1 MYVSQQRKAF
11 SMITAIMVIV
21 IMATIAILVM
31 NVAGKTIKETTAQYH
46 REQSMLLAKSYTE
59 YAVMA
64 VMSNDRNGTNHCL
77 RDIDGQVKID
87 ESSAVTV
94 DNGNGYRI
102 RVRLAY
108 IGEAS
113 EVGSCMAVAPERVF
127 SNTVTTPKTPLS
139 VIVDT
144 YVEYK
149 DPENTSGGW
158 ITYHKRTLQ
167 KI

>member
-1 MYVSQQRKAF
+1 MYLSRQRKAF
-11 SMITAIMVIV
+11 SMITAIIVIV
-21 IMATIAILVM
+21 IMATVAMLVM
-31 NVAGKTIKETTAQYH
+31 NIAGKTVKETTAQYH
-46 REQSMLLAKSYTE
+46 REQAMLLSKSYTE
-59 YAVMA
+59 YAVLS

-94 DNGNGYRI
+94 ANGNGYRI
-102 RVRLAY
+102 RVRIAY

-113 EVGSCMAVAPERVF
+113 EVASCSNTRIF
-127 SNTVTTPKTPLS
+127 SNSVTTVKTPLS
-139 VIVDT
+139 IIVDT